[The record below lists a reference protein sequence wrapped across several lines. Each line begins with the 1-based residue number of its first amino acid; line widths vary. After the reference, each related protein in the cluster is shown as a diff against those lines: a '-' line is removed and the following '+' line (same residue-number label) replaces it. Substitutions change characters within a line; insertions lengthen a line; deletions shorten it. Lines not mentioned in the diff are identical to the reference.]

1 MVKAERMQPFK
12 NGKSRTKGRV
22 NKIHDCYLGNIT
34 VGVKVVVVQLLSHVP
49 LCDPMSCS
57 MPGVNVLHYLL
68 EFAQNS
74 CPLSGH
80 PLLSASP
87 PAFTLSQRQDLFQ

>member
-22 NKIHDCYLGNIT
+22 NKIHACYMGNIT

-49 LCDPMSCS
+49 LFVTP
-57 MPGVNVLHYLL
+57 
-68 EFAQNS
+68 
-74 CPLSGH
+74 
-80 PLLSASP
+80 
-87 PAFTLSQRQDLFQ
+87 

>member
-49 LCDPMSCS
+49 LFVTPRAAACQASMSFTIS
-57 MPGVNVLHYLL
+57 WSLL
-68 EFAQNS
+68 KT
-74 CPLSGH
+74 H
-80 PLLSASP
+80 VH
-87 PAFTLSQRQDLFQ
+87 